1 MNTSREYRDAS
12 GRLSIDLDTDDRRF
26 MLYASR
32 LEGRLKARLIQKLD
46 GPDQRYWDYDVSG
59 ITVVLHCDVFA
70 GVSVHVEDGSH
81 DELLRDLA
89 GKLST
94 E

>member
-1 MNTSREYRDAS
+1 MREYRDAS

-32 LEGRLKARLIQKLD
+32 LEGKIKAQLIQKLD
-46 GPDQRYWDYDVSG
+46 GPDQRYWDYDIDRV
-59 ITVVLHCDVFA
+59 TVVLHCDVFA
-70 GVSVHVEDGSH
+70 GVSVHVRDGSH
-81 DELLRDLA
+81 DALLRDLA
-89 GKLST
+89 DKLSM